1 TTVVC
6 LTEKTYEFYRKR
18 SHPQI
23 PLICLPI
30 PKVWWKMNFPDW
42 ARLFSR
48 RTWNTCVLIKG
59 TFDTG
64 DWILDLAVRYYFG
77 NYLTIEHSMVD
88 TIPSKTSRRHWGI
101 FPGVGLWWYRKRLQ
115 SISRSLGPRKV
126 ICVSD
131 AVRRRLIE
139 EYSFPARKVIT
150 VQN

>member
-1 TTVVC
+1 MSIALLGMNTEWGGAQQHTVLLARALIERGHNTTVVC

-30 PKVWWKMNFPDW
+30 PKVCWKMNFPDW

-48 RTWNTCVLIKG
+48 RTWNTCVLIKA

-88 TIPSKTSRRHWGI
+88 TIPSKTSRRDWGI
-101 FPGVGLWWYRKRLQ
+101 FPGVGLWWYR
-115 SISRSLGPRKV
+115 
-126 ICVSD
+126 
-131 AVRRRLIE
+131 
-139 EYSFPARKVIT
+139 
-150 VQN
+150 